1 MNRDFDVIVVGA
13 GPAGSAAAKVA
24 AEGGAKVALLERGL
38 YPGSK
43 NLSGAGLYDTEML
56 ERLYP
61 NFHIEAPI
69 ERYVTRKM
77 LGFITPDQLMSISY
91 QDDRKAAAP
100 YTGYT
105 VLRPQL
111 DSWLAKK
118 AVEAGAQLFNQSV
131 VTDVIKENGAVKG
144 VIVNDNEKLYAPVVI
159 AADGVNSF
167 LAKSAGMQKEFKTH
181 QMSLGVK
188 EVISLP
194 RKTIEDRF
202 QLKGNEGVA
211 FELVGSV
218 SGLANGGGFIY
229 THKDCISMGLV
240 AQLETL
246 QEHKHTPYELMD
258 AFKKHPAIAPMIEGG
273 VTREYGGHLIP
284 EGGYNAFSKLSDA
297 GIMVT
302 GDAAGM
308 VLVTGYLLLGINYAI
323 ESGALA
329 AKNAL
334 AALAMN
340 DFSKTAMAGYDKLL
354 EEAGVLTTFKRF
366 RKAPA
371 NAVNN
376 VHLQNNYADLICDVM
391 HNLYDVGTKPI
402 PKVLPMAIKT
412 FKQSDLSVGDLA
424 KDVLKIGGAL
434 LW

>member
-1 MNRDFDVIVVGA
+1 MIVVGA
-13 GPAGSAAAKVA
+13 GPAGSAAAMVTA
-24 AEGGAKVALLERGL
+24 QGGAKVALLERGL
-38 YPGSK
+38 YAGSK
-43 NLSGAGLYDTEML
+43 NLSGAGLYDTAML

-61 NFHIEAPI
+61 NFHVEAPI

-91 QDDRKAAAP
+91 QDDKKALAP
-100 YTGYT
+100 YEGYT

-111 DSWLAKK
+111 DMWLAEK
-118 AVEAGAQLFNQSV
+118 AVKAGAYLFTQSV

-167 LAKSAGMQKEFKTH
+167 LAKAAGMQKEFHPH

-188 EVISLP
+188 EVISLS
-194 RKTIEDRF
+194 RQTIEERF

-218 SGLANGGGFIY
+218 SGFANGGGFIY
-229 THKDCISMGLV
+229 THKDCISIGLV
-240 AQLETL
+240 AQLSSL
-246 QEHKHTPYELMD
+246 QASGHTPYQLMD
-258 AFKKHPAIAPMIEGG
+258 DFKQHPAIVPMIAGG

-284 EGGYNAFSKLSDA
+284 EGGYDCFSKLSDA

-329 AKNAL
+329 AQNALNAL
-334 AALAMN
+334 AAN
-340 DFSKTAMAGYDKLL
+340 DFSKASMAGYNKLL
-354 EEAGVLTTFKRF
+354 NESGILPTFKKF
-366 RKAPA
+366 RKAPV
-371 NAVNN
+371 NVVNN
-376 VHLQNNYADLICDVM
+376 VHLQNNYADLICNIM
-391 HNLYDVGTKPI
+391 HNLYDVGNKPI
-402 PKVLPMAIKT
+402 PKVLPMAKGVL
-412 FKQSDLSVGDLA
+412 KESELSMGDVV
-424 KDVLKIGGAL
+424 KDVMKIGGAL